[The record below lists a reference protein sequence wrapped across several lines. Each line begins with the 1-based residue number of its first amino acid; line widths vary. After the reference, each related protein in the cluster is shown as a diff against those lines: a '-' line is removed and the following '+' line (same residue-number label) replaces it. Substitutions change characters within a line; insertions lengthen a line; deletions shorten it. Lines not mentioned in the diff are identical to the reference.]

1 MSLGV
6 FPSVLCGKFFRQI
19 FLFNFVTSLIDKL
32 KIQLYGLQQA
42 FFIERDLRS
51 TRDTYKEGVEEKETL
66 YQVHRMEATHM

>member
-32 KIQLYGLQQA
+32 KIQY
-42 FFIERDLRS
+42 IEI
-51 TRDTYKEGVEEKETL
+51 YNF
-66 YQVHRMEATHM
+66 